1 MRALPILILAIA
13 GAAMPVVA
21 VAQTRAGAPTPQH
34 HQQAP
39 STTNGQAPS
48 ETNAQAPSEPNA
60 QPPSG
65 PVPSAPV
72 GHRQP
77 RAGDVPS
84 GVGVSPL
91 DQQLDQDLQI
101 CRRC

>member
-1 MRALPILILAIA
+1 MRVLPILILAIA
-13 GAAMPVVA
+13 GAALPVVA
-21 VAQTRAGAPTPQH
+21 EAQTRGGAPTPQ

-39 STTNGQAPS
+39 STTNGQGPS
-48 ETNAQAPSEPNA
+48 ETDAQAPSEPNA

-65 PVPSAPV
+65 PVPSAPI

-91 DQQLDQDLQI
+91 DQQLDQNLQI